1 MGVEVA
7 FSKKFSSNGKFY
19 YKLISEGD
27 FNVNFKD
34 YFFLSK
40 KSSETMSEPIVKGIV
55 ESVKLEKDGD
65 QYGLGKSKYY
75 SINLQ

>member
-1 MGVEVA
+1 LH
-7 FSKKFSSNGKFY
+7 

-27 FNVNFKD
+27 FNENFKD
-34 YFFLSK
+34 YFFLSDK
-40 KSSETMSEPIVKGIV
+40 KSSGTMNEPIVKGIV

-75 SINLQ
+75 SINLK